1 MAKKPQKR
9 RQGENRS
16 MTRRN
21 DGQYEPR
28 PRKKLNDGI
37 FVFTEPLTV
46 GALADQLNLNAS
58 EIIKFLFLKGTMVT
72 INTVLEEALMQ
83 RIVEEFDYKFVVK
96 EVEEA
101 TLFDE
106 YDFKDDEKDLVE
118 RPPVVT
124 IMGHVD
130 HGKTTL
136 IDAIRDSRVAAGEAG
151 NITQA
156 IGAYQVEING
166 KKITFID
173 TPGHEAF
180 TSMRARG
187 AQATDIVVLVVAADD
202 GVMPQ
207 TLEAIDHAKAAG
219 VPMIV
224 AINKIDLP
232 GANPQRV
239 IDELLAQN
247 IIAEQYGGDTIMV
260 EISAKQRLNIDGL
273 LENILLVSEMQELK
287 ANPNRLATGVV
298 LEARLDRGEGPKAT
312 LLVQNGTL
320 MSQDFVVVGSSY
332 GKIRRM
338 TNENNKVLKEAPPSK
353 PISII
358 GLSEVPQAGDAFMAF
373 HDEKTA
379 RNLANQIKLSKT
391 EKELRESNA
400 LSLETLHDQM
410 NEGEI
415 QTINVIIKADNS
427 GSAEAVAA
435 SLQKIDVE
443 GINVNVIR
451 STAGG
456 ISEGDVLLAETTNSI
471 LYGFNVRPSSLVRQF
486 ANERKVD
493 IRTHRIIYALIEE
506 MEAAMKGLLKP
517 EIVEEITGQAVVQA
531 LWKASKVG
539 TIAGCRVTEGYLK
552 REQKIRL
559 IRDGVVV
566 HEGMIETMQHGKNQ
580 ARETKVGYECGMT
593 LKGYND
599 IHENDIIEGYHFIE
613 VKVA

>member
-16 MTRRN
+16 TTRRN

-46 GALADQLNLNAS
+46 GALADKLNLNAS

-83 RIVEEFDYKFVVK
+83 RIVEEFDYKFVVE

-101 TLFDE
+101 ALFDE

-410 NEGEI
+410 HEGEI

-580 ARETKVGYECGMT
+580 ARETKVGYECGIT

-599 IHENDIIEGYHFIE
+599 IHEDDIIEGYHFIE